1 MNSFRMEDRSGRFI
15 RWVDES
21 ELSKLTARGDAALQ
35 GNGRRRKVVVNS
47 LVEKYDGP
55 ISIAALNGQQ
65 KTTYTEQFATAP
77 KPVTTL
83 KYYDPKDGTFK
94 KWDDNLTFEE
104 ARRGF
109 MVSKVTRDRQRA
121 TRRMREAELAEAA

>member
-1 MNSFRMEDRSGRFI
+1 MKNLRMEDRSGRFI

-21 ELSKLTARGDAALQ
+21 ELPRLTARGDAALQ
-35 GNGRRRKVVVNS
+35 GSGRRRKVIVDA

-77 KPVTTL
+77 KPITTL
-83 KYYDPKDGTFK
+83 KYYDQKDGTFK

-104 ARRGF
+104 ARSGL

-121 TRRMREAELAEAA
+121 VRRIKEMKLAEAA